1 MSHAG
6 SQTSGRL
13 FCWIRSVPSEVS
25 RGLPAQRG
33 GSCRSS
39 RALPPLGPTSP
50 SIELEI
56 DHCGVDPNRH
66 HFDIWITYWDEGR
79 SPSEETTRWETLY
92 EETRFPACSPA
103 LLEIRGR
110 PRYSLEL
117 RYWPLLHHLARPGDW
132 TRWFAS
138 QGDPPPDLSS
148 ASGFRLY
155 SMLVQAAVEGMGV
168 AIGHPA
174 VIAREL
180 SQGTLV
186 PLFDRH
192 NEVRTRRLVL
202 H

>member
-1 MSHAG
+1 MPEAHGLYHLLARHLPRSSWRSTIVALTPIDTI
-6 SQTSGRL
+6 STSG
-13 FCWIRSVPSEVS
+13 S
-25 RGLPAQRG
+25 RIGTRAGL
-33 GSCRSS
+33 
-39 RALPPLGPTSP
+39 RARRRPVG
-50 SIELEI
+50 
-56 DHCGVDPNRH
+56 
-66 HFDIWITYWDEGR
+66 
-79 SPSEETTRWETLY
+79 ETLY